1 MKKTIYLA
9 AAFFTLA
16 FFGKPQEAA
25 AQKYQGQ
32 AVITGGAGYSVAG
45 IFLGLLS
52 DGLNATGVVTST
64 KTPVILG
71 GVDYGLSDRFS
82 LGLLYT
88 YQGVTMKYDSYDM
101 TDANGNIITVTGD
114 FKDRLTRQSIGLR
127 PLFHFGDNDDL
138 DLYAGA
144 RFSYVFW
151 NYNSNSRNDVDVQQ
165 LFDLF
170 GSPIKPQA
178 LFGMRY
184 FVTDNI
190 GLGTEFA
197 LGATYFMSFGI
208 HARFGGM

>member
-9 AAFFTLA
+9 SAFFILA
-16 FFGKPQEAA
+16 FFILPKQGS

-32 AVITGGAGYSVAG
+32 VVITGGAGYSVTG
-45 IFLGLLS
+45 LFLGLIS
-52 DGLNATGVVTST
+52 DGLNATGAVSSS

-71 GVDYGLSDRFS
+71 GVDYGISDRFS
-82 LGLLYT
+82 LGAIYT
-88 YQGVTMKYDSYDM
+88 YQGVTMKYNTYEF
-101 TDANGNIITVTGD
+101 TDANNNVVTVTGD
-114 FKDRLTRQSIGLR
+114 FKDRLTRQSIGIR
-127 PLFHFGDNDDL
+127 PLFHFGDNDDF

-151 NYNSNSRNDVDVQQ
+151 NYNSDRTDVDVQQ

-184 FVTDNI
+184 FVTPNI

-197 LGATYFMSFGI
+197 LGATYFMSVGI

>member
-1 MKKTIYLA
+1 MKKALFYSATALLLGFIIN
-9 AAFFTLA
+9 
-16 FFGKPQEAA
+16 PQRAS

-32 AVITGGAGYSVAG
+32 AVITGGAGYSVT
-45 IFLGLLS
+45 GLLLGFIT
-52 DGLNATGVVTST
+52 DGVNATGTVSST

-82 LGLLYT
+82 LGAIYT
-88 YQGVTMKYDSYDM
+88 YQGITVKYNSYET
-101 TDANGNIITVTGD
+101 TDANGNSVTVVGD
-114 FKDRLTRQSIGLR
+114 FKDRLSRQSIGIR

-151 NYNSNSRNDVDVQQ
+151 NYNSPRTDVNVQD
-165 LFDLF
+165 LFKFF
-170 GSPIKPQA
+170 GSPVKPQA

-197 LGATYFMSFGI
+197 LGATYFISVGV

>member
-1 MKKTIYLA
+1 MKKSLYLA
-9 AAFFTLA
+9 AALFAFAFLA
-16 FFGKPQEAA
+16 KPEQAA

-32 AVITGGAGYSVAG
+32 AVITGGAGYSVTG

-52 DGLNATGVVTST
+52 EGLNATGAVTST

-71 GVDYGLSDRFS
+71 GLDYGLSDRFS
-82 LGLLYT
+82 LGAVYT
-88 YQGVTMKYDSYDM
+88 YQGVTMKYTSYEKP
-101 TDANGNIITVTGD
+101 DANGNFITVNGNFT
-114 FKDRLTRQSIGLR
+114 DRLSRQSIGLR

-151 NYNSNSRNDVDVQQ
+151 NYNSDRTDVDVSD
-165 LFDLF
+165 LFKLF

-184 FVTDNI
+184 FVTENI

-197 LGATYFMSFGI
+197 IGATYFISAGI